1 MDTRLIGLAVVTLG
15 GGRRRAGDAVDPAV
29 GLADMRG
36 PGDAVGPDRPLAVVH
51 ARSTGEAAGAAAAV
65 RQAMVVGDG
74 PAGPVGSPVL
84 QRIGEPG

>member
-1 MDTRLIGLAVVTLG
+1 MVTLG
-15 GGRRRAGDAVDPAV
+15 GGRRRAEDTVDPAV
-29 GLADMRG
+29 GLADVRG

-51 ARSTGEAAGAAAAV
+51 ARTTADAADAAATV
-65 RQAMVVGDG
+65 RKALVVGDG